1 MSSAPPVV
9 AISGNSNSGKTTLI
23 VKLIPALRARGYR
36 IGTLKHAH
44 HGFAM
49 DREGKDTDRH
59 RRAGA
64 DTVMVTGPDGIAMLK
79 RAPNPSLSELL
90 PFFADRDLVIAEG
103 FKAETVAKIEIYR
116 RDVHT
121 APCCLDDPG
130 LAAVVTDAPLDVRVP
145 VFGLEAIEEI
155 ADFIEAT
162 FLGRRQLPS
171 GGI

>member
-1 MSSAPPVV
+1 MSSLPPVV

-44 HGFAM
+44 HGFTM

-64 DTVMVTGPDGIAMLK
+64 DTVMVTGPGGIAMLK
-79 RAPNPSLSELL
+79 QAPNPSMSDLL

-116 RDVHT
+116 RDVHA
-121 APCCLDDPG
+121 APCCLDDPD

-162 FLGRRQLPS
+162 FLSRR
-171 GGI
+171 